1 MAGSSTVVDLLI
13 KARDLASAP
22 SRGIVASIKF
32 LDSEISVVA
41 GKIRDAFSG
50 LFGGGLD
57 GAIEFEAQLSKV
69 AAKGGFTAAEMAKLN
84 QAAADIGAKAGVT
97 GTEAAQSMEALAAAG
112 LIWSDEL
119 KGRPITLT
127 LHDGRTIAVAPRHDG
142 DGPLSVE
149 PLPVYK
155 SLAPADPAGILYAGR
170 LIEV

>member
-1 MAGSSTVVDLLI
+1 MAGSSTVVELLI

-22 SRGIVASIKF
+22 IRGIVASIKF

-119 KGRPITLT
+119 LES
-127 LHDGRTIAVAPRHDG
+127 APFIYAARSRQAASMNFSA
-142 DGPLSVE
+142 SVRASTG
-149 PLPVYK
+149 V
-155 SLAPADPAGILYAGR
+155 SDS
-170 LIEV
+170 

>member
-1 MAGSSTVVDLLI
+1 MAGSSTVVELLI

-22 SRGIVASIKF
+22 IRGIVASIKF

-119 KGRPITLT
+119 RAGHPIARLES
-127 LHDGRTIAVAPRHDG
+127 APFIYAARSRQAASMNFSA
-142 DGPLSVE
+142 SVRASTG
-149 PLPVYK
+149 V
-155 SLAPADPAGILYAGR
+155 SDS
-170 LIEV
+170 